1 VRSFLH
7 QLRFEQLLFWRSRE
21 AAIFVFLLPVML
33 FVLLGA
39 VYSGEIEGH
48 QAATWLL
55 IGMIGYGLANT
66 AFGGLA
72 IFLVLRREYGIL
84 KRLRATPAPAAA
96 YLAATVASMLV
107 VFGLQVVAL
116 GVLGL
121 VFYDAEMPEAI
132 GSFVAALALGAVA
145 FTAMGIAGA
154 AVIRSA
160 EGASPIVNVVVLPMA
175 FLSGSFGR
183 TSDYP
188 EVLQAIADVLP
199 LKYLLELVRD
209 SYLGGEPIWEHPS
222 AVAVVAAWGIG
233 ALVLATR
240 LFDWSPRE
248 R

>member
-1 VRSFLH
+1 MRAFRH
-7 QLRFEQLLFWRSRE
+7 QLRYEQLLFWRSRE
-21 AAIFVFLLPVML
+21 AAIFVFLLPVLL

-48 QAATWLL
+48 QAASWLL
-55 IGMIGYGLANT
+55 VGMIGYGLANT

-96 YLAATVASMLV
+96 YLAATVVSMLI
-107 VFGLQVVAL
+107 VFALQVAAL

-121 VFYDAEMPEAI
+121 GLYDAEAPAAV
-132 GSFVAALALGAVA
+132 GSFVASLALGAAA

-183 TSDYP
+183 TSEYP
-188 EVLQAIADVLP
+188 QVLQAIADVLP
-199 LKYLLELVRD
+199 LKYFLELVRD
-209 SYLGGEPIWEHPS
+209 SYLGGEPIWDHGA
-222 AVAVVAAWGIG
+222 AVAVVVAWGVG
-233 ALVLATR
+233 SLFLAAR
-240 LFDWSPRE
+240 RFEWSPRA

>member
-1 VRSFLH
+1 VRLFAH
-7 QLRFEQLLFWRSRE
+7 QLRYEQLLFWRSRE
-21 AAIFVFLLPVML
+21 AAIFVFLLPVLL

-48 QAATWLL
+48 QAASWLL

-84 KRLRATPAPAAA
+84 KRLRATPAPASS
-96 YLAATVASMLV
+96 YLGATVTSMLI
-107 VFGLQVVAL
+107 VFALQIAAL
-116 GVLGL
+116 AGLGL
-121 VFYDAEMPEAI
+121 LFYDAETPAAF
-132 GSFVAALALGAVA
+132 GSFAAALVLGAVS

-154 AVIRSA
+154 AIIRSA
-160 EGASPIVNVVVLPMA
+160 EGASPMVNVVVLPMA

-183 TSDYP
+183 TSEYP

-199 LKYLLELVRD
+199 LKYFLELVRA
-209 SYLGGEPIWEHPS
+209 SYLEGEPIWEHGT
-222 AVAVVAAWGIG
+222 AVAIVAAWG
-233 ALVLATR
+233 AASLLLAAR
-240 LFDWSPRE
+240 RFDWSPRE

>member
-1 VRSFLH
+1 VRLFGH
-7 QLRFEQLLFWRSRE
+7 QLRFEQLIFWRSRE
-21 AAIFVFLLPVML
+21 AAIFVFLLPVLL

-96 YLAATVASMLV
+96 FLSATVVSMLI
-107 VFGLQVVAL
+107 VFALQIVGLGA
-116 GVLGL
+116 LGL
-121 VFYDAEMPEAI
+121 VFYDAEQPKAV
-132 GSFVAALALGAVA
+132 GSFVAALLLGAA
-145 FTAMGIAGA
+145 TFTAMGIAGA

-160 EGASPIVNVVVLPMA
+160 EGASPIVNIVVLPMA

-183 TSDYP
+183 TSEYP

-199 LKYLLELVRD
+199 LKYFLELVRA
-209 SYLGGEPIWEHPS
+209 SYLDGEQIWQHGT

-233 ALVLATR
+233 ALLLGVR
-240 LFDWSPRE
+240 RFDWSPRE

>member
-1 VRSFLH
+1 MRAFRH
-7 QLRFEQLLFWRSRE
+7 QLRYEQLLFWRSRE
-21 AAIFVFLLPVML
+21 AAIFVFLLPVLL

-48 QAATWLL
+48 QAASWLL
-55 IGMIGYGLANT
+55 VGMIGYGLANT

-96 YLAATVASMLV
+96 YLAATVVSMLI
-107 VFGLQVVAL
+107 VFALQVAAL

-121 VFYDAEMPEAI
+121 GLYDAEAPAAV
-132 GSFVAALALGAVA
+132 GSFVASLALGAAA

-183 TSDYP
+183 TSEYP
-188 EVLQAIADVLP
+188 QVLQAIADVLP
-199 LKYLLELVRD
+199 LKYFLELVRD
-209 SYLGGEPIWEHPS
+209 SYLGGEPIWDHG
-222 AVAVVAAWGIG
+222 AAIAVVTAWGVG
-233 ALVLATR
+233 SLFLAAR
-240 LFDWSPRE
+240 RFEWSPRA

>member
-1 VRSFLH
+1 MRVFGH
-7 QLRFEQLLFWRSRE
+7 QLRYEQLLFWRSRE
-21 AAIFVFLLPVML
+21 AAIFVFLLPVLL

-48 QAATWLL
+48 QAASWLL

-84 KRLRATPAPAAA
+84 KRLRATPMPAAS

-107 VFGLQVVAL
+107 VFALQIAAL
-116 GVLGL
+116 GALGL
-121 VFYDAEMPEAI
+121 VFYDAEMPAAI
-132 GSFVAALALGAVA
+132 GSFATALALGAIA
-145 FTAMGIAGA
+145 FTAMGLAGA
-154 AVIRSA
+154 AIIRSA
-160 EGASPIVNVVVLPMA
+160 EGASPLVNVVVLPMA

-199 LKYLLELVRD
+199 LKYFLELVRA
-209 SYLGGEPIWEHPS
+209 SYLGGEPIWEHGT
-222 AVAVVAAWGIG
+222 AVAVVAVWGAA
-233 ALVLATR
+233 ALLLATR
-240 LFDWSPRE
+240 RFDWSPRE